1 MIKKSIELNSS
12 TSNEPIDFSITI
24 SKMNEHNIKQEGRP
38 SPAINLY
45 PQRDVLMG
53 HTNNIVTGTQNVPQ
67 TVPGKSFFS
76 SVTKYG
82 N

>member
-1 MIKKSIELNSS
+1 
-12 TSNEPIDFSITI
+12 
-24 SKMNEHNIKQEGRP
+24 
-38 SPAINLY
+38 
-45 PQRDVLMG
+45 MG

-67 TVPGKSFFS
+67 TVPENSFFS